1 MSIKTILV
9 PLSGVASS
17 GGVLTAAM
25 AVGKW
30 LDAHIEVLHVAMDPR
45 DSVAYVGEGMTSAMI
60 EDVMSVAE
68 SEAGERQARAAEQF
82 REACAKAG
90 VKEADSAAS
99 AGGGFTAHLTTI
111 TGREEDAVAARGRLA
126 DLIVCC
132 KPRQGDDVSPSV
144 TLEAALMDTG
154 RPVLVVPPGD
164 PAPIGKTVALAW
176 NGSPEAAKAIRF
188 GLAFL
193 HAADRV
199 VVLEVEEA
207 GKGGPDAAALI
218 DYLAW
223 HGIAA
228 SSQDV
233 TAGAA
238 SIGDRLLG
246 AAKAAEADML
256 IMGAYTR
263 SRLRRLIFG
272 GATREVLAGA
282 TIPVLM
288 AH

>member
-1 MSIKTILV
+1 MAIKTILV
-9 PLSGVASS
+9 PLSGTAGS
-17 GGVLTAAM
+17 GGVLTTAL

-68 SEAGERQARAAEQF
+68 GEAGERQKRAAEQF
-82 REACAKAG
+82 REACAKDG
-90 VKEADSAAS
+90 VKESDSAVG
-99 AGGGFTAHLTTI
+99 GGGFTAHLTSI
-111 TGREEDAVAARGRLA
+111 TGHEEDAVAARGRLA

-132 KPRQGDDVSPSV
+132 KPREGDDVSPSV

-154 RPVLVVPPGD
+154 RPVLVVLPGD

-193 HAADRV
+193 HAAEKV

-207 GKGGPDAAALI
+207 GKGGPNAAAVV

-223 HGIAA
+223 HGITA

-238 SIGDRLLG
+238 SIGERLLG

-282 TIPVLM
+282 SIPVLM

>member
-1 MSIKTILV
+1 MAIKTILV
-9 PLSGVASS
+9 PLSGTTGS
-17 GGVLTAAM
+17 GGVLTSAL

-30 LDAHIEVLHVAMDPR
+30 LDAHIEALHVAMDPR

-68 SEAGERQARAAEQF
+68 GEASERQKRAAEQF
-82 REACAKAG
+82 QEACTKAG
-90 VKEADSAAS
+90 VKEADSAA
-99 AGGGFTAHLTTI
+99 AGGGFTAHLTSV

-132 KPRQGDDVSPSV
+132 KPREGDDVSPSV

-164 PAPIGKTVALAW
+164 PAPIGKTVALGW

-193 HAADRV
+193 HAADKV

-207 GKGGPDAAALI
+207 GKGGPDAAAVV

-228 SSQDV
+228 TSQDV

-246 AAKAAEADML
+246 AAKAAEADLL

-282 TIPVLM
+282 SIPVLM